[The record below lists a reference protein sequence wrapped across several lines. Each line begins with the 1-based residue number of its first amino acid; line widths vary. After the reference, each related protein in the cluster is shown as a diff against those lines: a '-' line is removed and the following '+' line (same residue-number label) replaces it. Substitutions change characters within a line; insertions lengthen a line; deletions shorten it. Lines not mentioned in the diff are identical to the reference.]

1 MCFVFGE
8 IRGIFMGVLLSLLTG
23 SLSRLYALVAGLA
36 ILVYSFLVNRNSKLK
51 CANEN
56 LTRNIDEIRNETDK
70 IVTIQKQQ
78 AEIASD
84 PVPDRVEL
92 YKRMRKLSER
102 INSKP

>member
-1 MCFVFGE
+1 M
-8 IRGIFMGVLLSLLTG
+8 
-23 SLSRLYALVAGLA
+23 VAGMA

-51 CANEN
+51 CENETLN
-56 LTRNIDEIRNETDK
+56 RNIDEIRNETAK
-70 IVTIQKQQ
+70 IVTIQQQQ
-78 AEIASD
+78 AEIASA